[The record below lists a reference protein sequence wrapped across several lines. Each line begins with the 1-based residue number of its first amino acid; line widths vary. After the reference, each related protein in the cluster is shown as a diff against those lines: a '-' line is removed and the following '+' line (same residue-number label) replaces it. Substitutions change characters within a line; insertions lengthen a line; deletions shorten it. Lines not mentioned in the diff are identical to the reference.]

1 VFSAISEKGAAP
13 MTDEFRPVRLD
24 CDRTIV
30 AAAMR
35 MARQI
40 SRTLGARR
48 SRLSDDAE
56 RAAVLREA
64 FEGVAA
70 GVLPDESGG
79 GEVQA

>member
-1 VFSAISEKGAAP
+1 MFSAVSAESGVP
-13 MTDEFRPVRLD
+13 VTDDFRPVRLD

-35 MARQI
+35 LARQI
-40 SRTLGARR
+40 SKTLGARR
-48 SRLSDDAE
+48 SRLADDAE

-64 FEGVAA
+64 FESVAA

-79 GEVQA
+79 EVQA